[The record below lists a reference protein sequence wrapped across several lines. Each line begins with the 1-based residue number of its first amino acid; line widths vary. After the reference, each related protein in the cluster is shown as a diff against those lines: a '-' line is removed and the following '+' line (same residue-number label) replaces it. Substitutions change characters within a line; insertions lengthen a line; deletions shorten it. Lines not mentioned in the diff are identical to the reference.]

1 MKQRGLTIE
10 NIKSHMPDQEFSSPK
25 EMTRSRF
32 DILLDVEG
40 GTPAGKVAPNNV
52 QEMEGNR

>member
-1 MKQRGLTIE
+1 MLLMKQRGLTIE

-32 DILLDVEG
+32 DILLDVEW
-40 GTPAGKVAPNNV
+40 GTSSIE
-52 QEMEGNR
+52 QER